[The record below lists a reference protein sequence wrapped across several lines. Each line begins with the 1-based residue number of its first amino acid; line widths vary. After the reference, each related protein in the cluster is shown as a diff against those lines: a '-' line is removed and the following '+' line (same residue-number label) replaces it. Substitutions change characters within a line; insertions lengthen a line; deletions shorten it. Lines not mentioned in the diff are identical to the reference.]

1 MLYTIFTTPIHILY
15 NLMEHFSNNMRQ
27 TKHKNFRLFPLYKL
41 LVTAEIYL
49 KLFYSFL
56 EKPNKIVGMILN
68 TIVNSQSVTDNAVV
82 SNINCNPSAYM
93 TTISKIKEDSTAPII
108 LRLLTGFLLKIPPS
122 ALQSNTWISCASTS
136 VVNVIVLAYSKLADW
151 PS

>member
-56 EKPNKIVGMILN
+56 EKSN

-93 TTISKIKEDSTAPII
+93 TTISKIKEDSTAPI
-108 LRLLTGFLLKIPPS
+108 K
-122 ALQSNTWISCASTS
+122 
-136 VVNVIVLAYSKLADW
+136 
-151 PS
+151 

>member
-1 MLYTIFTTPIHILY
+1 YPYTTLFRSILY
-15 NLMEHFSNNMRQ
+15 NLMEHFSNNMRH
-27 TKHKNFRLFPLYKL
+27 TKHKNFLLFPLYKL

-49 KLFYSFL
+49 QLFYSFL

-93 TTISKIKEDSTAPII
+93 TTISKIRED
-108 LRLLTGFLLKIPPS
+108 
-122 ALQSNTWISCASTS
+122 
-136 VVNVIVLAYSKLADW
+136 
-151 PS
+151 